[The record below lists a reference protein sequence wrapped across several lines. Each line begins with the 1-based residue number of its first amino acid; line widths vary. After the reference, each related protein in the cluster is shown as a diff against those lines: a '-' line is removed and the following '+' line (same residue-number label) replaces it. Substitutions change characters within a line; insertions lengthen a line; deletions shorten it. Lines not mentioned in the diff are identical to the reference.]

1 MKLVYNFRNRIRRSD
16 MKKQAAILG
25 IVALLS
31 PEAAYGQMHVDDS
44 QDLLPYTLVYADS
57 SGTSHFEDASYPTSS
72 FDVGHGVKAAAS
84 GPIAG
89 DGIQLFCFDPG
100 TVVDWHP
107 APRPQL
113 YLILRGALDLEVSD
127 GEVRRFRGGDLIV
140 AEATEGKGV
149 RAVWNGEKQ
158 SCVGVMP
165 LRNR

>member
-1 MKLVYNFRNRIRRSD
+1 MYGPV
-16 MKKQAAILG
+16 MKKRIATILW
-25 IVALLS
+25 IVAVLA
-31 PEAAYGQMHVDDS
+31 PAAMYGQMYADDP
-44 QDLLPYTLVYADS
+44 QELLPYTLVYADS

-72 FDVGHGVKAAAS
+72 IDIGHGVKAAAS

-89 DGIQLFCFDPG
+89 DGIQLFCFEPG

-107 APRPQL
+107 APRRQL
-113 YLILRGALDLEVSD
+113 YLILNGRLDLEVSD

-140 AEATEGKGV
+140 AEVTEGKGV

-165 LRNR
+165 LHNR